1 MLDILVLAC
10 AAILAFASMFHFY
23 WALGG
28 RVGSDAAIPQRL
40 DGSRIFQPRPAGTYI
55 VATALL
61 FMAFLV
67 GSLILPLP
75 PVMLRIAT
83 GSMSIVFLV
92 RALGWFEYVGFFK
105 KVRQTKFGRYD
116 SLLYCPLCLVLGTVL
131 AYASLQP

>member
-1 MLDILVLAC
+1 MLDIFVFAC

-28 RVGSDAAIPQRL
+28 RVGSDAALPQRL
-40 DGSRIFQPRPAGTYI
+40 DGSRVFQPRPAGTFI
-55 VATALL
+55 VAAALL

-67 GSLILPLP
+67 GNLTLPLP
-75 PVMLRIAT
+75 PVLLRIAT
-83 GSMSIVFLV
+83 GSLAIVFLV

-105 KVRQTKFGRYD
+105 NVRETKFGRYD
-116 SLLYCPLCLVLGTVL
+116 SLFYCPLCLFLGAVL